1 LKNLEKAEIATIGD
15 ASFRKLLVGAII
27 TRELE
32 ISHQIIRR
40 ISKMAADIQHKL
52 TASKAN
58 RVFKKTLLLIEEV
71 LIGAVKAFSKQTK
84 GKCPQSSLLK
94 QARFR

>member
-1 LKNLEKAEIATIGD
+1 MKNLEKAKIATIGD
-15 ASFRKLLVGAII
+15 ASFRRLLAGVII
-27 TRELE
+27 TGELE

-40 ISKMAADIQHKL
+40 ISKIAADIRHKL
-52 TASKAN
+52 AASKPKRA
-58 RVFKKTLLLIEEV
+58 FKKTLLLVEEV

-84 GKCPQSSLLK
+84 GKCPQSSLPK

>member
-1 LKNLEKAEIATIGD
+1 MKNLEKAEIATIGD
-15 ASFRKLLVGAII
+15 ACFRRLLVGVII
-27 TRELE
+27 TGELE
-32 ISHQIIRR
+32 ISHQIICG

-58 RVFKKTLLLIEEV
+58 RVFKKTLLLVEEV
-71 LIGAVKAFSKQTK
+71 LIGAIKAFSKQTK
-84 GKCPQSSLLK
+84 GKCPQSSLPE